1 MLSEKKSLVIVIDE
15 FGGTAG
21 LVTLEDL
28 VEEIFGEIEDEH
40 DKKRVMGRELPDGSF
55 EFPGRAEISAI
66 NEDFGLDIKESEE
79 YHTIAGYI
87 IENLQALPKQG
98 EVAIIGDLKFT
109 ILQMSTTRIELVKV
123 EVMEDE
129 EN

>member
-1 MLSEKKSLVIVIDE
+1 
-15 FGGTAG
+15 
-21 LVTLEDL
+21 
-28 VEEIFGEIEDEH
+28 
-40 DKKRVMGRELPDGSF
+40 MGRELPDGSF